1 MAIMRQ
7 LDGNALNLE
16 IVSPRGAL
24 FEAKPAAAL
33 QPAGR
38 SARTRRCTQLINA
51 H

>member
-1 MAIMRQ
+1 MSMVRQ

-16 IVSPRGAL
+16 SICPRGAL
-24 FEAKPAAAL
+24 FEPKPAAAL

-38 SARTRRCTQLINA
+38 SVRTRRCTQLFNA